1 MLVAGGCGPS
11 GAGAGERPPETGS
24 GSRSGSDPAAARLW
38 LSFDSPTVDHAGTTQ
53 FADALGGPF
62 TGRVVTANG
71 GMVASAP
78 GAPGRGLGVSFPPRC
93 TAPTGCPRAMVEV
106 APDPRLDPGD
116 AAFAYGASVLLAA
129 DQTSVG
135 SNVVQNGRFG
145 TTGGQWKLQVDGD
158 AGNPSCVLRSGTDL
172 LTVRSSVSIADGEWH
187 DVVCRR
193 NPSDLSITVDETVDR
208 VAGRTGS
215 VSNALS
221 IRIGSPGVGD
231 QDDQFHGRV
240 DDVFLEIA
248 PSA

>member
-1 MLVAGGCGPS
+1 M
-11 GAGAGERPPETGS
+11 
-24 GSRSGSDPAAARLW
+24 
-38 LSFDSPTVDHAGTTQ
+38 SFDRQTTDLDGAPQ

-62 TGRVVTANG
+62 TGRVVTANDG
-71 GMVASAP
+71 VVESVP
-78 GAPGRGLGVSFPPRC
+78 GAPGRGLGVAFPPRC

-106 APDPRLDPGD
+106 DPSPELDPGD
-116 AAFAYGASVLLAA
+116 AAFAYGASVLLAP

-135 SNVVQNGRFG
+135 SNIVQNGRFG

-158 AGNPSCVLRSGTDL
+158 AGIPSCVLRSGTDL
-172 LTVRSSVSIADGEWH
+172 LTVRSSISIADGEWH
-187 DVVCRR
+187 QVVCRR
-193 NPSDLSITVDETVDR
+193 DPSGLSIAVDESVDR

-215 VSNALS
+215 VSNRLS

-248 PSA
+248 PAA